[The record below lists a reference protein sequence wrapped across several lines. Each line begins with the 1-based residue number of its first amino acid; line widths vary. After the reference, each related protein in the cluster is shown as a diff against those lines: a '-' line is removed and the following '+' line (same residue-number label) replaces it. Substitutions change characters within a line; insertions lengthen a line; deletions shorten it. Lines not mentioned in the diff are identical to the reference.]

1 MNAHFRLN
9 VERADD
15 LVMTATRRGT
25 DRLLGLLNEHHSYDM
40 RTPKGWKKREPKK
53 PPAVPAKPLWFRI
66 INDKPVP
73 TMDNIVRAVANHYGV
88 KTNDIRSESREA
100 KCVHPR
106 MVAVYVARSITEMSF
121 PRIGRFLGGRD
132 HSTAMHAHKKIGRL
146 IAEGDTALKADV
158 DAISALFARPE

>member
-1 MNAHFRLN
+1 MNAHFQFD
-9 VERADD
+9 VDHADN
-15 LVMTATRRGT
+15 LVTMATRRGT
-25 DRLLGLLNEHHSYDM
+25 DQLLELLNEHHSYDM

-53 PPAVPAKPLWFRI
+53 PPAVPGKPLWFRI

-73 TMDNIVRAVANHYGV
+73 TMDNIVRAVAKHYGL
-88 KTNDIRSESREA
+88 KPNDIRSESREA

-121 PRIGRFLGGRD
+121 PHIGRFLGGRD
-132 HSTAMHAHKKIGRL
+132 HSTAHHSWKKINRL
-146 IAEGDTALKADV
+146 IEEGDTKLKADV